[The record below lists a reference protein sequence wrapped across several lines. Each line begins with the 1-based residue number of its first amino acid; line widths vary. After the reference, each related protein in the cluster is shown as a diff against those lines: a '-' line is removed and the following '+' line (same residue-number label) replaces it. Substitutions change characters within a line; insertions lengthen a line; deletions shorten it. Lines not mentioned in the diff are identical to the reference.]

1 MLSFAEEFKSDT
13 DRPTLSLITH
23 PAFPHSKK
31 IIAEQWVKKQR
42 LHPTL
47 SSLLPEGALRELIAQ
62 ALKVH
67 VDNGF
72 QMFSYLGAD
81 LPDVLIA
88 QPLKTFQ

>member
-13 DRPTLSLITH
+13 DRPILSLITH

-31 IIAEQWVKKQR
+31 NHSGAVGKKQI

-47 SSLLPEGALRELIAQ
+47 SNLIPEGALWELIAQ

-81 LPDVLIA
+81 LPDALIA
-88 QPLKTFQ
+88 QLLKTFL